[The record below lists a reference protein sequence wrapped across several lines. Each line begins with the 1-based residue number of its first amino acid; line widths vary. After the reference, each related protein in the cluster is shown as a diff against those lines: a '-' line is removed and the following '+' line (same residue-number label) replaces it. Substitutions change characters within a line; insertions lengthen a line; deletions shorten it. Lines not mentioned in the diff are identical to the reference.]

1 MTNSQNNKIKW
12 IAIQPLTGGMY
23 LGAEEAIGHP
33 AEFILSFKGLTDV
46 KYNKE
51 GEMTS
56 VANEYNLLEYLS
68 QKNRLPKNGY
78 YVMDRNMFDSAY
90 DDTDFPI
97 YDVNEFDVRDKL
109 IDTDLDLVVAVP
121 VCSGLSM
128 VTSAKSDTKDSRNCN
143 MLFISNFTLSTIK
156 PKIYIFEN
164 APTFMGPRGE
174 ELREEFEEMALK
186 YGYSILYYKTDTKF
200 HENCQQRPR
209 TFVIFYKHNKN
220 ENQVPFLFDF
230 EDKQISIVDFF
241 NKIDNDNLTQNE
253 PIKSSPHN
261 YIVIDFIKNRFGK
274 DDWKNQERIN
284 GSLMKFIIEKN
295 LLDDLISFI
304 ENECTNYSEEVKTKT
319 LKYINHIK
327 YKKSLNMNYY
337 GDDVCYFKKVFPSV
351 QFRSIPNMLHP
362 SGERICSTREYLSLM
377 GMPEDFTLYGNSTN
391 LPKIG
396 QNVPVKTAKFIVEQA
411 IKHLNNWNDERGTET
426 NVKFQDNI
434 KKKIIF

>member
-1 MTNSQNNKIKW
+1 MYLNKENIKW
-12 IAIQPLTGGMY
+12 ASIQPLTGGMY

-68 QKNRLPKNGY
+68 QKHRLPKNGY
-78 YVMDRNMFDSAY
+78 YVMDRNMFDSDY

-109 IDTDLDLVVAVP
+109 FDTDLDLVVAVP

-128 VTSAKSDTKDSRNCN
+128 VTSAGSDTKDSRNCN

-164 APTFMGPRGE
+164 APTFMGSRGV
-174 ELREEFEEMALK
+174 ELREQFEEMAVK

-209 TFVIFYKHNKN
+209 TFIIFYKHLTDS
-220 ENQVPFLFDF
+220 EFERPMLFDY
-230 EDKQISIVDFF
+230 EDKQITPEEFF
-241 NKIDNDNLTQNE
+241 KKIDNDNLTQNE
-253 PIKSSPHN
+253 PIKSASHN
-261 YIVIDFIKNRFGK
+261 YMVIDFVKEKYGEV
-274 DDWKNQERIN
+274 WKEQVSGALLTNLISN
-284 GSLMKFIIEKN
+284 G
-295 LLDDLISFI
+295 LLDELIEFI
-304 ENECTNYSEEVKTKT
+304 KKYDKLPQRDIDRA
-319 LKYINHIK
+319 LKYIEHIK
-327 YKKSLNMNYY
+327 YKKSIGKNYY
-337 GDDVCYFKKVFPSV
+337 GDDVCLCKTVFPSV

-377 GMPEDFTLYGNSTN
+377 GMPEDFTLYGDISN

-411 IKHLNNWNDERGTET
+411 IKFLTKGNTEISNDV
-426 NVKFQDNI
+426 NVIYQDNI
-434 KKKIIF
+434 KKMVIDY